1 MRVEGGDWKGRIRAL
16 PDPVVK
22 PPLPEHQNGVRL
34 VERFGRCDG
43 RPMGAKHS
51 NGNLGDQCGGDDMHR
66 QPYPGGGAEKVLDL
80 GSNAKP
86 QNGVMLI

>member
-34 VERFGRCDG
+34 VERFGRCG
-43 RPMGAKHS
+43 
-51 NGNLGDQCGGDDMHR
+51 
-66 QPYPGGGAEKVLDL
+66 
-80 GSNAKP
+80 
-86 QNGVMLI
+86 GVMVDRWG